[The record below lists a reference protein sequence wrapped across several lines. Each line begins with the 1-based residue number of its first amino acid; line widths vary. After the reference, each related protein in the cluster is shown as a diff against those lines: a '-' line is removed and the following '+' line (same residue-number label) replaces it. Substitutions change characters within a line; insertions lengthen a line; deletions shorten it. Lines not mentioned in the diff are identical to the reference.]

1 MLDADALA
9 LGGGEWQIEQNA
21 AIRFSR
27 SRLVVVAKETAG
39 LTETEASKAPL
50 LHLRDEELMQARCEA
65 AARLAAKLVNVDAQ
79 SRLGGLST
87 WHHVAYRRSKI
98 GAAARRVGGGV
109 PSEGRR

>member
-21 AIRFSR
+21 AIRFGR

-50 LHLRDEELMQARCEA
+50 LHLRDEEFVQAR
-65 AARLAAKLVNVDAQ
+65 
-79 SRLGGLST
+79 
-87 WHHVAYRRSKI
+87 
-98 GAAARRVGGGV
+98 
-109 PSEGRR
+109 